1 MRFEKGIS
9 GNPRGRPKGS
19 KNLATEDIRLN
30 IGNFI
35 TANLPN
41 IQAEYDNIESK
52 DKLDFISKLL
62 GFVLPKLQA
71 VQMDAQI
78 DVAKPIVLNI
88 NEYNPDSSNSED
100 CETE

>member
-35 TANLPN
+35 TANLSN
-41 IQAEYDNIESK
+41 IQAEYDNLESK

-71 VQMDAQI
+71 VQMGAQI